1 MITTVLLDLDD
12 TILDD
17 DPASDIA
24 FEKTAALVPEA
35 DAHQLITAAK
45 EAANTGF
52 RENPF
57 PEWLIEIGTGP
68 LELLRARFAGD
79 HPNWAIMREWGAG
92 YRLRTWQQALA
103 AVGLSDELAATLD
116 ASFER
121 ERGETNPYCAGAEAA
136 LANLGRDY
144 RLGMVT
150 NGIPD
155 VQWHKIHATGIAP
168 MFDAIAV
175 SGEVGY
181 GKPDPHIY
189 NWVLEQMGISP
200 EETIMVGDN
209 WRRDA
214 IGPQELGIRGVW
226 ISMGRPAPDDRQPWL
241 VIESLAELPAALAGI
256 DR

>member
-1 MITTVLLDLDD
+1 MITTILLDLDD
-12 TILDD
+12 TILTD
-17 DPASDIA
+17 DPASEIA
-24 FEKTAALVPEA
+24 FAKTAALVPHLDE
-35 DAHQLITAAK
+35 HQLITAAK
-45 EAANTGF
+45 DAANRGF
-52 RENPF
+52 LESPF

-68 LELLRARFAGD
+68 LELLRARFEGD
-79 HPNWAIMREWGAG
+79 HPNWAIMREWGPG

-103 AVGLSDELAATLD
+103 ASGVGDDDLAAQLD

-121 ERGETNPYCAGAEAA
+121 ERGEANPYCDGAEAA
-136 LANLGRDY
+136 LAELADNY

-155 VQWHKIHATGIAP
+155 VQWHKIRATGIAP
-168 MFDAIAV
+168 MFDVIAV

-181 GKPDPHIY
+181 GKPDPKIY
-189 NWVLEQMGISP
+189 GWVMEQMGIAP
-200 EETIMVGDN
+200 EEAIMVGDN

-241 VIESLAELPAALAGI
+241 VIESLAELPAILG
-256 DR
+256 RK